1 MFPRVVRQ
9 ADGGLAIE
17 DLTPPFVF
25 ILLELPGLLGPDQPD
40 EVKARLFPDPSEDD
54 EIRKDWARLVHPE
67 LYALLASSKEIVLK
81 DLGRLVPSGGS
92 SRMEIPAPHINA
104 WISALNAARLAL
116 GAVHGIEDED
126 DLHPFDDMEEE
137 GDAEDGEVEL
147 DERRLAV
154 VKIHLFG
161 ELQALLVLEQDPEA
175 GGADPEAGNGDQG

>member
-9 ADGGLAIE
+9 ADGGIAIE

-40 EVKARLFPDPSEDD
+40 EVKHRLFPDPSDDD

-67 LYALLASSKEIVLK
+67 LYALLASSREIVLK
-81 DLGRLVPSGGS
+81 DLGGLVPAGGS
-92 SRMEIPAPHINA
+92 YRLEIPAPHINA

-175 GGADPEAGNGDQG
+175 GGAEPEAGNGNQG